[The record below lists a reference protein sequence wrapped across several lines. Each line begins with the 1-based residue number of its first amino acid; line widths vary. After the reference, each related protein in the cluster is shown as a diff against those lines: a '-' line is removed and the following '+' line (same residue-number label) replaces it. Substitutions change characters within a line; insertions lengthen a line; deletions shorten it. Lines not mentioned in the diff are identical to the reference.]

1 MQEDNIIITATEQ
14 KMSNDSQKRTS
25 STGITNRIMFVND
38 KQLQFYRSLETK
50 SGSTDITPGEKK
62 VKQFWEGIWS
72 VEAKHNPRASWIGK
86 VRTKMGTDQQQEDLS
101 ITTVEDVRSVLKR
114 SLTGIQQDL
123 MEFEVFRLK
132 TFKTYMK
139 K

>member
-1 MQEDNIIITATEQ
+1 
-14 KMSNDSQKRTS
+14 
-25 STGITNRIMFVND
+25 
-38 KQLQFYRSLETK
+38 
-50 SGSTDITPGEKK
+50 
-62 VKQFWEGIWS
+62 
-72 VEAKHNPRASWIGK
+72 
-86 VRTKMGTDQQQEDLS
+86 MGTDQQQEDLS